1 MKTKFCN
8 QDDPLAFRLAVEML
22 RAGEV
27 IAFPTDTVYGIGV
40 RADSAAAIE
49 KLYQVK
55 ARSMDKPIAVMIAD
69 LHQLEQLTESV
80 PDTVRRLAEL
90 FWPGALTMVLP
101 KRSNL
106 PENLTSLPGVGVR
119 IPDHPFTLELLR
131 CCGPLAVTSAN
142 LSGQPE
148 AVSAYA
154 VMAQLGGKLAL
165 VVDGG
170 ESQGGIPSTVVDLS
184 RASPRVLR
192 EGPITSKMIDHA
204 LENPV

>member
-1 MKTKFCN
+1 MDLL
-8 QDDPLAFRLAVEML
+8 Q
-22 RAGEV
+22 AGEV

-40 RADSAAAIE
+40 RADSSAAIE
-49 KLYQVK
+49 KLYQIK

-69 LHQLEQLTESV
+69 LQQLEQLAKSV
-80 PDTVRRLAEL
+80 PETVRHLAGW

-101 KRSNL
+101 KRSDL

-119 IPDHPFTLELLR
+119 VPNHPFTLELLR

-148 AVSAYA
+148 ALNAIA

-165 VVDGG
+165 IVDGG
-170 ESQGGIPSTVVDLS
+170 DSQGGIPSTVLDLS
-184 RASPRVLR
+184 QGSLRVLR
-192 EGPITSKMIDHA
+192 EGPITSEMIDQA
-204 LENPV
+204 LKTRFK